1 MTFEVLVVVASR
13 LDMAATRF
21 VAANA
26 DSGVL
31 LMTPADLSQQ
41 GWKFHLG
48 GPMGST
54 AVVAGRPIKATAIAA
69 VMTRLP
75 AVSDHDLPHIVP
87 SERAYVAAEMNAF
100 LLAWLTSLTCPL
112 LNRPTPQCLSGPLWR
127 QEKWVLTA
135 NRLGIPSR
143 PVARQVPSNELIGA
157 ASSEPAGTTIAVIG
171 RKHVGA
177 GDGVLV
183 KRAHALAEAAAVD
196 LLAVQFDGDGPDAR
210 FVDANLWPDLGDD
223 NIAEAVIALML
234 ERTRLPNARRTPDDI
249 AVGNFAG

>member
-1 MTFEVLVVVASR
+1 MTSRILVVMASR
-13 LDMAATRF
+13 SDAAATRF

-26 DSGVL
+26 DSGMH

-41 GWKFHLG
+41 GWRFRLG
-48 GPMGST
+48 EPMECT
-54 AVVAGRPIKATAIAA
+54 AVVAGRPTKTAAIAA

-75 AVSDHDLPHIVP
+75 AVSDDDLPHIVP
-87 SERAYVAAEMNAF
+87 SDRAYVAAEMNAF

-112 LNRPTPQCLSGPLWR
+112 LNRPTPQCLSGPIWR
-127 QEKWVLTA
+127 QEKWVLIA

-143 PVARQVPSNELIGA
+143 PVARQVRLNERIGA
-157 ASSEPAGTTIAVIG
+157 ASPEPAGATIAVIG
-171 RKHVGA
+171 RKHVGD

-183 KRAHALAEAAAVD
+183 ERAHALAEAAAVD
-196 LLAVQFDGDGPDAR
+196 LLAVQFDGHGPDAR

-223 NIAEAVIALML
+223 NIAEAVIELMQ
-234 ERTRLPNARRTPDDI
+234 ERARLANARRTTDDI